1 MTDTPSRKPYAVNFA
16 ALPDGFPT
24 HRHDPRF
31 WEALGRV
38 VATFGFLEET
48 LGKAIFAI
56 TATTEYSDEAV
67 AAAVVKWGG
76 TLEAALT
83 DALGAKITG
92 YERAVKANGEDALGN
107 ITWLIEDLRK
117 ASKVRNALCH
127 GSWGLPDEAGAS
139 IPFFV
144 NRELLRF
151 ETKVDVPFLGQVQ
164 RHATEL
170 AVAVINS
177 VTGMGWQFPGSNGPG
192 EPIWQ
197 ARASKP

>member
-16 ALPDGFPT
+16 ALPDDFPT

-92 YERAVKANGEDALGN
+92 YERAVKANGEGALGN

-151 ETKVDVPFLGQVQ
+151 ETKVDVAFLGQVQ